1 VLRSLHGLDVANFL
15 MQSSDGSSS
24 SRLAGSLE
32 SARPKPLADATCR
45 TLIAVSESSTDED
58 RRSLLGQAVRD
69 LCGAKPAVVGY
80 GESDV
85 TIVSELAG
93 LPIAD
98 VAVRLI
104 DERADFID
112 YAKRVFSRGD
122 IPFEPLTLK
131 QEEEE

>member
-1 VLRSLHGLDVANFL
+1 V
-15 MQSSDGSSS
+15 SD
-24 SRLAGSLE
+24 
-32 SARPKPLADATCR
+32 
-45 TLIAVSESSTDED
+45 SSTDNS
-58 RRSLLGQAVRD
+58 RRELLAAAVNQE
-69 LCGAKPAVVGY
+69 CGATPTVVGY
-80 GESDV
+80 RESDV
-85 TIVSELAG
+85 TIISELAG

-131 QEEEE
+131 EEAAAE